1 MKVLMTLFLVLN
13 ASVILGQTHYRS
25 LQISGMQ
32 NSSLEVS
39 GKTNVTGFSCTYEPE
54 YFQAEHTLKF
64 YKKEQVILL
73 KDAELK
79 LDIDGFDCG
88 GKAINKDFRKMLK
101 ADDYPHIILNF
112 KQVELTEAGQQATIT
127 INIAG
132 QQNTYTIPVT
142 WCKEEQQHLKGIL
155 NLNIT
160 DFDLELP
167 KKLFGL
173 ITIKDAIAIRFDIAG
188 TYAP

>member
-1 MKVLMTLFLVLN
+1 
-13 ASVILGQTHYRS
+13 
-25 LQISGMQ
+25 
-32 NSSLEVS
+32 
-39 GKTNVTGFSCTYEPE
+39 
-54 YFQAEHTLKF
+54 
-64 YKKEQVILL
+64 
-73 KDAELK
+73 
-79 LDIDGFDCG
+79 
-88 GKAINKDFRKMLK
+88 MLK

-160 DFDLELP
+160 DFELELP

-188 TYAP
+188 TYAL